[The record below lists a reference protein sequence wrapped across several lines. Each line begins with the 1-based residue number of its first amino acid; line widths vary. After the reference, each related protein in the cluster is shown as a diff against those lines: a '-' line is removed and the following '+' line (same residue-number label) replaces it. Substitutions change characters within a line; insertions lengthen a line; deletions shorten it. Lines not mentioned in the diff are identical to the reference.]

1 MKRLILFV
9 PILFLSLWVI
19 SCKDK
24 DKNENPE
31 PTEKNKI
38 LVNYPWRMSSVTDLS
53 GKTIPD
59 NQLDA
64 QRQLF
69 KKMDI
74 QFQQNATVRAF
85 DQDPARWSTEEHGS
99 LINEERTL
107 DIKIIGFS
115 GEFGLEEL
123 TSSRMK
129 LKKKMP
135 VNAYRAGSRYGLP
148 ACDQVTYWYDIQFIA
163 KSGG

>member
-1 MKRLILFV
+1 MKRLLLFIPV
-9 PILFLSLWVI
+9 LFLSILVL

-24 DKNENPE
+24 DKEETPQ
-31 PTEKNKI
+31 PTAKNKI
-38 LVNYPWRMSSVTDLS
+38 LVNYPWRMSTVTDLS

-59 NQLDA
+59 SQLDT
-64 QRQLF
+64 QTQGI

-85 DQDPARWSTEEHGS
+85 DQGSSQVVNGGTWS
-99 LINEERTL
+99 LINDEKTL

-123 TSSRMK
+123 SNSTMK
-129 LKKKMP
+129 LKTKITVGSTEQDALMVFTP
-135 VNAYRAGSRYGLP
+135 V
-148 ACDQVTYWYDIQFIA
+148 I
-163 KSGG
+163 K

>member
-64 QRQLF
+64 ETMGI

-85 DQDPARWSTEEHGS
+85 DQGSSQVVNGGTWS

-123 TSSRMK
+123 TNSRMK

-135 VNAYRAGSRYGLP
+135 VNGTEQEAVMVFQP
-148 ACDQVTYWYDIQFIA
+148 VI
-163 KSGG
+163 K

>member
-1 MKRLILFV
+1 MKRLLLFIPV
-9 PILFLSLWVI
+9 LFLSLLVI

-24 DKNENPE
+24 DKEETPE
-31 PTEKNKI
+31 PTAKNKI
-38 LVNYPWRMSSVTDLS
+38 LVNYPWRMSAVTDLS

-64 QRQLF
+64 ETMGI

-85 DQDPARWSTEEHGS
+85 DQGSSQVVNGGTWS
-99 LINEERTL
+99 LINEEKTL

-115 GEFGLEEL
+115 GEFSLEEL
-123 TSSRMK
+123 TNTNMK

-135 VNAYRAGSRYGLP
+135 
-148 ACDQVTYWYDIQFIA
+148 I
-163 KSGG
+163 SGTEQEAIMVFQPVIK

>member
-53 GKTIPD
+53 KKTFRI
-59 NQLDA
+59 NQLNA
-64 QRQLF
+64 QIR
-69 KKMDI
+69 
-74 QFQQNATVRAF
+74 N
-85 DQDPARWSTEEHGS
+85 
-99 LINEERTL
+99 
-107 DIKIIGFS
+107 
-115 GEFGLEEL
+115 
-123 TSSRMK
+123 
-129 LKKKMP
+129 
-135 VNAYRAGSRYGLP
+135 Y
-148 ACDQVTYWYDIQFIA
+148 
-163 KSGG
+163 